1 MRGSRCRLFS
11 TVRFI
16 KVGFLV
22 IISSTILLASDQQ
35 NEARELFSK
44 ARALSEL
51 RTPDGQP
58 FRLEAHI
65 HRSENGKVT
74 DGEYVEVWV
83 SPRQWR
89 REIALGDDHYL
100 QIADSADEK
109 HAWVVEPDDHPG
121 FARQI
126 IELAASGDLDEEN
139 LKAPKVHDKR
149 GAPVICVENKGE
161 FEGKVSTC
169 FDRNTNALQSTESS
183 SHGYRTRH
191 LYSQYVP
198 FGHYS
203 VPREIISESSERQLE
218 FTITSLATAL
228 DIDSTLFSRPSYAE
242 LRPLCKK
249 MTRPHA
255 QYEPDPTYPDGES
268 GDHLVVLQVV
278 VGIDGKPHYVKVIKS
293 QGPAFDES
301 AVRAVEGWNFRAATC
316 EGEAVPTSIDVE
328 ISYRLR
334 P

>member
-1 MRGSRCRLFS
+1 MFSVVRL
-11 TVRFI
+11 I
-16 KVGFLV
+16 GLGLLV

-51 RTPDGQP
+51 RIPDGQP

-65 HRSENGKVT
+65 RRSENGKVT

-100 QIADSADEK
+100 QIADAGDEK

-126 IELAASGDLDEEN
+126 IELADFGDLDEEN

-149 GAPVICVENKGE
+149 SAPVICVENKGE
-161 FEGKVSTC
+161 FDGKVSTC
-169 FDRNTNALQSTESS
+169 FDRNTNALQYAESS
-183 SHGYRTRH
+183 SHGYKTRH
-191 LYSQYVP
+191 SYSQYAP

-218 FTITSLATAL
+218 FTTTRLTTAL
-228 DIDSTLFSRPSYAE
+228 DIDPTLFSRPSYAE

-249 MTRPHA
+249 VTRPHV
-255 QYEPDPTYPDGES
+255 QYEADPTYPDGET
-268 GDHLVVLQVV
+268 GDHVVVLQVV

-293 QGPAFDES
+293 QGSAFDES
-301 AVRAVEGWNFRAATC
+301 AVRGVEGWTFRPASC
-316 EGEAVPTSIDVE
+316 EGEAVPISINVE
-328 ISYRLR
+328 ISFHR
-334 P
+334 